1 MNCPKCMGTLQ
12 EVTYGPTIRIHRCE
26 NCRGLFCT
34 PTMLEAMLEAWM
46 ADEILDCGSK
56 RIGKRFD
63 RIEDID
69 CPQCRVPMDKTYD
82 QQQTHIWLESC
93 AQCGG
98 IFFDAQEF
106 TDLKYVTVLDFFR
119 DLLKGKRPLAA
130 AESNF
135 PRA

>member
-1 MNCPKCMGTLQ
+1 MR

-34 PTMLEAMLEAWM
+34 PILLGAVLDAWM
-46 ADEILDCGSK
+46 VDEILDCGGR
-56 RIGKRFD
+56 RIGRRFD

-69 CPQCRVPMDKTYD
+69 CPRCRVPMDETYD

-98 IFFDAQEF
+98 IFLDAREF
-106 TDLKYVTVLDFFR
+106 TDLKYITVLDFFR
-119 DLLKGKRPLAA
+119 DLLKGKRPVAT
-130 AESNF
+130 AESHVF
-135 PRA
+135 RA